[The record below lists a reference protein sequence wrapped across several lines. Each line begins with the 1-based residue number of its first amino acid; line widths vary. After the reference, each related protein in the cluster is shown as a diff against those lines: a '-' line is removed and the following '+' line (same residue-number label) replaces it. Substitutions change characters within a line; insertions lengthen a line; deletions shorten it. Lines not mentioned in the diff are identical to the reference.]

1 MQSVSF
7 AAAEFTEE
15 CFARANQQ
23 VVPIVKV
30 PKFQDGAL
38 VSHGVG
44 HTRLKQFLL
53 VIVRRKV
60 SSGWRP
66 WFAKGGRVQSKVQQ
80 VPPWFHW
87 WLAVMFPSCCILLS

>member
-7 AAAEFTEE
+7 AAAAEFTEE
-15 CFARANQQ
+15 CFAQANQQ

-44 HTRLKQFLL
+44 HTQLKLFLL
-53 VIVRRKV
+53 VIELSEEK
-60 SSGWRP
+60 
-66 WFAKGGRVQSKVQQ
+66 
-80 VPPWFHW
+80 
-87 WLAVMFPSCCILLS
+87 LAVDGDHGLRKEAECRAKCSRCRHGSIGGLQ